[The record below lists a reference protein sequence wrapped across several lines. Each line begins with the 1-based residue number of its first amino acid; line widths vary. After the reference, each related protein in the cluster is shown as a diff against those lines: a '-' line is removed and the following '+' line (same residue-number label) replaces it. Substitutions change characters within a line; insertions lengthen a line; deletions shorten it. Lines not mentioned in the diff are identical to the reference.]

1 MRQNHVLEG
10 RIMKKRTLKMLFAGL
25 AVLVVGVALAACGGD
40 DEGAAGET
48 GEAEASSEP
57 IKIGAPVDLSG
68 VFAVYGE
75 QQQQGAELAVKE
87 INEAGGINGRQ
98 VEIVFADAQ
107 SDVQPAVEQVKSLI
121 DEEDVDALIGI
132 VSSAARDAVIPTV
145 ARAEMVYI
153 YPTTYEGGVAE
164 KFSGKGAKYVF
175 TTGPVSEQY
184 ISPFMPWLVE
194 KYGGDIYILAMDYI
208 YGTGS
213 AAAAKAAIADAGG
226 TVVGE
231 ELVPLGTT
239 DFSAILNR
247 VERANPDVVYA
258 VIAGEDLVFLMQQY
272 REFGLKNK
280 GITFATT
287 ELDESYFEGLGP
299 QVVEGTPISLPYFV
313 VMDNEENQRWLE
325 AMRAEY
331 GDDLVPGLAAESMY
345 YSVKLFAEAAKQA
358 GSLETDALI
367 AALEG
372 VSIDT
377 PQGPVS
383 IREEDHQAIMGDA
396 IAIVEPKEGRPT
408 YEWVKIQEQ
417 FDSIEPSLQG
427 QAE

>member
-1 MRQNHVLEG
+1 
-10 RIMKKRTLKMLFAGL
+10 MKRKTTDI
-25 AVLVVGVALAACGGD
+25 LVAALAALVFGLALTACGGGD
-40 DEGAAGET
+40 GEEGGGGDGAAEEST
-48 GEAEASSEP
+48 EP

-75 QQQQGAELAVKE
+75 QQKQAAELAVKE

-107 SDVQPAVEQVKSLI
+107 SDVQPAVEQVKSLL
-121 DEEDVDALIGI
+121 DKEQVDAVIGI
-132 VSSAARDAVIPTV
+132 VSSAARDAVIPTI
-145 ARAEMVYI
+145 ARAQKVYI

-164 KFSGKGAKYVF
+164 KFSGKGARFVF

-194 KYGGDIYILAMDYI
+194 RYGPNVYILAMDYI

-213 AAAAKAAIADAGG
+213 AAAARAALAEAGG
-226 TVVGE
+226 SVVGE

-247 VERANPDVVYA
+247 VEKENPDVIYA
-258 VIAGEDLVFLMQQY
+258 VIAGEDLVFLMKQY
-272 REFGLKNK
+272 REFGLKKK

-287 ELDESYFEGLGP
+287 ELDESYFQGLGAK
-299 QVVEGTPISLPYFV
+299 VVEGTPISLPYFV
-313 VMDNEENQRWLE
+313 VMDNEENRQWLE
-325 AMRAEY
+325 AMRTEFGAE
-331 GDDLVPGLAAESMY
+331 LVPGLAAESMY
-345 YSVKLFAEAAKQA
+345 YSVKLFAEAAKKA
-358 GSLETDALI
+358 GSVETEALI

-372 VSIDT
+372 ISIET
-377 PQGPVS
+377 PQGTVS
-383 IREEDHQAIMGDA
+383 IRAEDHQAIMGDA
-396 IAIVEPKEGRPT
+396 IAIVEPDPSRPT

-417 FDSIEPSLQG
+417 LDSIEPASQG
-427 QAE
+427 NAE

>member
-1 MRQNHVLEG
+1 MTKLTWTRVVTGALVILVAA
-10 RIMKKRTLKMLFAGL
+10 IM
-25 AVLVVGVALAACGGD
+25 LAACGGD
-40 DEGAAGET
+40 DEGAQGGGSE
-48 GEAEASSEP
+48 EQSSEP
-57 IKIGAPVDLSG
+57 IRIGAPVDLSG

-75 QQQQGAELAVKE
+75 QQKQAAELAVKE

-98 VEIVFADAQ
+98 VEVVFADAQ
-107 SDVQPAVEQVKSLI
+107 SDVQPAVEQVKSLLEQ
-121 DEEDVDALIGI
+121 DKVDAIIGI

-145 ARAEMVYI
+145 ARAGKVFL

-194 KYGGDIYILAMDYI
+194 NYGPNVYILAMDYI

-213 AAAAKAAIADAGG
+213 AAAAKAALADAGG
-226 TVVGE
+226 NVVGE

-247 VERANPDVVYA
+247 VEQKNPDVIYA
-258 VIAGEDLVFLMQQY
+258 VIAGEDLVFLMKQFK
-272 REFGLKNK
+272 EFGLDKK

-287 ELDESYFEGLGP
+287 ELDESYFEGLGAEI
-299 QVVEGTPISLPYFV
+299 VADTPISLPYFV
-313 VMDNEENQRWLE
+313 VMDNEENQRWLG
-325 AMRAEY
+325 AMRGAY
-331 GDDLVPGLAAESMY
+331 GEDYVPGLAAESMY
-345 YSVKLFAEAAKQA
+345 YSFKLFAAAANEA
-358 GSLETDALI
+358 GTLETDALI
-367 AALEG
+367 AALEE

-383 IREEDHQAIMGDA
+383 IRKEDHQAIMGDA
-396 IAIVEPKEGRPT
+396 IAIVKPDPSAPPH
-408 YEWVKIQEQ
+408 EWVEVQET
-417 FDSIEPSLQG
+417 FDNIEPSLQG
-427 QAE
+427 KAE

>member
-1 MRQNHVLEG
+1 
-10 RIMKKRTLKMLFAGL
+10 MKKRSWIKGFLATGLML
-25 AVLVVGVALAACGGD
+25 VLVTALAACGGD
-40 DEGAAGET
+40 NGSGNGG
-48 GEAEASSEP
+48 GEAESSEP

-68 VFAVYGE
+68 GFAVYGE
-75 QQQQGAELAVKE
+75 QQQQAAELAVKE
-87 INEAGGINGRQ
+87 INAEGGISGRQ

-107 SDVQPAVEQVKSLI
+107 SDVQPAVEQVKSLL
-121 DEEDVDALIGI
+121 ETEQVDVLIGI
-132 VSSAARDAVIPTV
+132 VSSAARDAVVPTV
-145 ARAEMVYI
+145 ARAEKVFI

-184 ISPFMPWLVE
+184 ISPFMPWLVDE
-194 KYGGDIYILAMDYI
+194 YGPNVYILAMDYI

-213 AAAAKAAIADAGG
+213 AAAARAAIDEAGG

-247 VERANPDVVYA
+247 VSQEQPDVVYA
-258 VIAGEDLVFLMQQY
+258 VIAGEDLVFLMQQFD
-272 REFGLKNK
+272 EFGLRDE
-280 GITFATT
+280 GVTFATT

-299 QVVEGTPISLPYFV
+299 EIVADTPISLPYFV
-313 VMDNEENQRWLE
+313 VMDNEENERWLE

-331 GDDLVPGLAAESMY
+331 GADYVPGLAAESMY
-345 YSVKLFAEAAKQA
+345 YSVKLFAAAAAEA
-358 GSLETDALI
+358 GSMDTEALI
-367 AALEG
+367 AALEE

-383 IREEDHQAIMGDA
+383 IRKEDHQAIMGDA
-396 IAIVEPKEGRPT
+396 IAIVKPESGAPP
-408 YEWVKIQEQ
+408 YEWVEIQET
-417 FDSIEPSLQG
+417 FDSIEPSSQG
-427 QAE
+427 KAE

>member
-1 MRQNHVLEG
+1 MQ
-10 RIMKKRTLKMLFAGL
+10 KRTIAILLVL
-25 AVLVVGVALAACGGD
+25 AALVLALAAAGCGGEESTSGD
-40 DEGAAGET
+40 AEGTAAEG
-48 GEAEASSEP
+48 P

-75 QQQQGAELAVKE
+75 QQKQAAELAVKE
-87 INEAGGINGRQ
+87 INDAGGINGRQ

-107 SDVQPAVEQVKSLI
+107 SDVQPAVEQVKSLL
-121 DEEDVDALIGI
+121 EEENVDALIGI

-145 ARAEMVYI
+145 ARAEKVYI

-164 KFSGKGAKYVF
+164 KFSGKGAKFVF

-194 KYGGDIYILAMDYI
+194 NYGEDIYILAMDYI

-213 AAAAKAAIADAGG
+213 AEAANAALADVGG
-226 TVVGE
+226 NVVGE

-247 VERANPDVVYA
+247 VSRANPDVVYA
-258 VIAGEDLVFLMQQY
+258 VIAGEDLVFLMQQFN
-272 REFGLKNK
+272 EFGLKDK

-287 ELDESYFEGLGP
+287 ELDESYFANLDPE
-299 QVVEGTPISLPYFV
+299 VVEGTPISLPYFV
-313 VMDNEENQRWLE
+313 VMDNPENERWLE
-325 AMRAEY
+325 AMRAAY
-331 GDDLVPGLAAESMY
+331 GDDYVPGLAAESMY
-345 YSVKLFAEAAKQA
+345 YSVMLFAEAAEQA

-367 AALEG
+367 AALEEAS
-372 VSIDT
+372 VEA
-377 PQGPVS
+377 PQGTVS
-383 IREEDHQAIMGDA
+383 IRAEDHQAIMGDA
-396 IAIVEPKEGRPT
+396 IAIIEPDASGPA

-417 FDSIEPSLQG
+417 FDSIEPASQG
-427 QAE
+427 QAD